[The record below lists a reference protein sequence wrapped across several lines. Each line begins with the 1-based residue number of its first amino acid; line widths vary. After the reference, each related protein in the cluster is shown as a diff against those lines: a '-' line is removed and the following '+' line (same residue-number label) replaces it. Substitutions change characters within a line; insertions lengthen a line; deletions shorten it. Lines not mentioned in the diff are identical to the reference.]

1 MAQNPEG
8 IRASLDRYLSGNFRG
23 RLRARGI
30 ARGMVWNDG
39 VVPDG
44 GPTFPDTLSA
54 DLLDFGYVVLALA
67 LELRDA
73 NVNLTG
79 NRFRTEDA
87 FEVAAEAIESAVR
100 RGEPVDGDQGRHL
113 VVAAAAFHL
122 AGFAARSFSLLPRP
136 ALEKNLAA
144 GERALALLLRR
155 DLLPLRELIVEW
167 LNDEEHSDEAVA
179 GRLKDE
185 NSEFNADDAVLLA
198 LSATYFR
205 ALGLADTALT
215 VGDPQRFA
223 RAIEG
228 LAKLIGAA
236 SEVGNIPTWWVA
248 TLTIHLLRDLWE
260 QSLHNQLPQGPRDDL
275 PERWLALRRDFIAQL
290 AVRRPPHIDLWP
302 SQLEAARRSV
312 DPKDDLVIALPTSAG
327 KTKIAELCILRAL
340 ADGKRVIYV
349 TPLRAL
355 SAQVERVLARTFV
368 PLGATVTSLYG
379 AIGASSIDQ
388 QTLVDADIV
397 VATPEKL
404 DFALRQD
411 PPVLDDVG
419 LIVLDEGHMIGLG
432 SREIRYEALIQR
444 LLRRS
449 DAHDRRIVCLS
460 AMFNP
465 EDEYFKD
472 FGKWLR
478 HDADGETVHVQWRPT
493 RRRLAQLDWLRSRT
507 ARLQFLDDEEA
518 FVVRFFEEEPPATKR
533 RKKHFPADDIEFCLA
548 AANAFVR
555 DGHAVLVYSP
565 QRTQIDPLVREFVR
579 VRKQGHL
586 THIKAPDPD
595 HVAFAMAVGRE
606 WLGAEHPAVLA
617 LELGVGTHH
626 GALPRPF
633 QGAIEDLLEKKRL
646 PIVVAS
652 PTLAQGVDLACSVLI
667 FRSLTRFDAQIERH
681 KPISAAEFAN
691 VVGRAGRAY
700 VDLDGIVVLPCFD
713 PARQSKQHEIF
724 KQLIVDASKQQLVSG
739 FARLVAELATIL
751 AERLEVPIPQLLEYV
766 LNQRELWSDEK
777 LSAAEGSEDDDD
789 PAAKTLEEY
798 VSDLDVAILSLV
810 EPLDTPIE
818 ELASTLDTV
827 LKDSLWRRTLA
838 HANEYTQSLERE
850 VFVSRANWLWSHT
863 TVQQRK
869 ACFSAGL
876 GADAGTFLYDQ
887 LDDLV
892 ELLLALQSAIDEK
905 STIKTAH
912 VASLLAERVA
922 LNPAFSVRK
931 PPKYWR
937 DALARWVAGIGFAE
951 LLEGLA
957 AREEQRT
964 QAFIQ
969 DGVVF
974 RLVWAVEAVRVQAVA
989 SDHARAQEL
998 GDGPMLIFTHGVPSI
1013 QAALLCQSGYASRTG
1028 AVWLIEKLPAEF
1040 TDMDGL
1046 RAWVRTNDAA
1056 LSDVDFWLSDDHRLL
1071 WNRISTTSH
1080 SDSPRRWVRRGLTVS
1095 RHWQGQTPSQGS
1107 FVRLIPADER
1117 TLLVCDERLHLLGRF
1132 TVNYPTEG
1140 AVWNADVREDGSLA
1154 IRYFG
1159 PRPANDLP

>member
-1 MAQNPEG
+1 MARNPER
-8 IRASLDRYLSGNFRG
+8 IRASLDRYLGGEFRG

-44 GPTFPDTLSA
+44 GATFPDTLSV

-73 NVNLTG
+73 NVELPATKK
-79 NRFRTEDA
+79 FKTEDA

-122 AGFAARSFSLLPRP
+122 AGFAARSFSLLPRA
-136 ALEKNLAA
+136 ALEKNLASS
-144 GERALALLLRR
+144 EKALAFLLRR
-155 DLLPLRELIVEW
+155 DLLPLRELTIEW
-167 LNDEEHSDEAVA
+167 LDNEEHSDEAVA
-179 GRLKDE
+179 ARLEEEDSDFK
-185 NSEFNADDAVLLA
+185 ADDAVLLA

-205 ALGLADTALT
+205 ALGLADTALL
-215 VGDPQRFA
+215 VGDPERFE
-223 RAIEG
+223 RAIEALAG
-228 LAKLIGAA
+228 LIDAA

-248 TLTIHLLRDLWE
+248 TLTIHLLRDLWD
-260 QSLHNQLPQGPRDDL
+260 QSLHNRLPKGPRDDL
-275 PERWLALRRDFIAQL
+275 PERWIALRRDFIAQL

-312 DPKDDLVIALPTSAG
+312 DPTDDLVIALPTSAG

-340 ADGKRVIYV
+340 ADEKRIIYV

-355 SAQVERVLARTFV
+355 SAQVERVLGRTFV
-368 PLGATVTSLYG
+368 PLGAAVTSLYG
-379 AIGASSIDQ
+379 AIGASSVDQ
-388 QTLVDADIV
+388 QTLVNADIV

-411 PPVLDDVG
+411 PLVLDDVG

-465 EDEYFKD
+465 EDDYFKD

-478 HDADGETVHVQWRPT
+478 HDAEGGSVHVQWRPT
-493 RRRLAQLDWLRSRT
+493 RRRLAHLDWLRSRT

-533 RKKHFPADDIEFCLA
+533 RKKNFPADDIEFCLA
-548 AANAFVR
+548 TANAFAR
-555 DGHAVLVYSP
+555 DGHAVLIYSP

-579 VRKQGHL
+579 VRRQGHL
-586 THIKAPDPD
+586 THVKAPKPD

-606 WLGAEHPAVLA
+606 WLGPKHPAVLA

-646 PIVVAS
+646 PILVAS
-652 PTLAQGVDLACSVLI
+652 PTLAQGVDLSCSVLI
-667 FRSLTRFDAQIERH
+667 FRSLTRFDAQTDRH

-713 PARQSKQHEIF
+713 PARQTRQHEIF
-724 KQLIVDASKQQLVSG
+724 KQLIEDARNQELVSG
-739 FARLVAELATIL
+739 FARLVVELAKIL
-751 AERLEVPIPQLLEYV
+751 AERLEVPIDQLLEYV
-766 LNQRELWSDEK
+766 LNHREVWSDER
-777 LSAAEGSEDDDD
+777 LSASEGTDDDDD
-789 PAAKTLEEY
+789 PAARTLDEY

-818 ELASTLDTV
+818 ELAAMLDNV
-827 LKDSLWRRTLA
+827 LKDSLWQRTLA
-838 HANEYTQSLERE
+838 HADEYTQSVERE
-850 VFVSRANWLWSHT
+850 VFVSRASWLWSHT

-876 GADAGTFLYDQ
+876 GAGAGTFLFDQ

-892 ELLLALQSAIDEK
+892 ELLVALQSAIEEK
-905 STIKTAH
+905 STVKTVH
-912 VASLLAERVA
+912 VATMLVERVA
-922 LNPAFSVRK
+922 VNPAFSVRK
-931 PPKYWR
+931 PPEDWR
-937 DALARWVAGIGFAE
+937 GAFAHWVAGIGFAE
-951 LLEGLA
+951 LLDGLA

-989 SDHARAQEL
+989 SGHARADEL
-998 GDGPMLIFTHGVPSI
+998 GDGPMLVFTHGVPSI
-1013 QAALLCQSGYASRTG
+1013 PAALLCQSGYASRTG
-1028 AVWLIEKLPAEF
+1028 AVWLTKTLPADF
-1040 TDMDGL
+1040 TDMDAL
-1046 RAWVRTNDAA
+1046 RAWVRENEAA
-1056 LSDVDFWLSDDHRLL
+1056 LSDDDFWDSDDHRLL
-1071 WNRISTTSH
+1071 WNRGSTTSH
-1080 SDSPRRWVRRGLTVS
+1080 SDYARRWVRRNLTVS
-1095 RHWQGQTPSQGS
+1095 RHWRGQVPDEGS
-1107 FVRLIPADER
+1107 FVRLVPGDGR
-1117 TLLVCDERLHLLGRF
+1117 TLLVCDDRLHALGHF
-1132 TVNYPTEG
+1132 TVDCPTEG
-1140 AVWNADVREDGSLA
+1140 VVWDADVCKDGSLA

-1159 PRPANDLP
+1159 PKPAAE